1 MSRKVPE
8 TPGLPLSIPLSLPS
22 LLDSSLWLKLL
33 MLAKCILASPA
44 FGHRL
49 RWREILKLVKSRL
62 RRWADGEYLDLWS
75 EAVENSQAA
84 SHRKRPLN
92 IVKQNANRALRATQ
106 NGQYSKAI
114 KSLTSEGAAP
124 ADEEVLE
131 VKHPQVSTP
140 VIPPGPTPSPIKS
153 TVVKGVKSFPPGSAP
168 GLRPSH
174 LREAILCPSPD
185 YANRLLF
192 SLTGLVNLL
201 ASGHAPPTILPH
213 LCGATLIAIWKKG
226 GGLRPIAIGESL
238 RRLTSKCL
246 AFSARPSALPRFLP
260 NQLGVGV
267 KGGCEAIIHT
277 VSSHF

>member
-1 MSRKVPE
+1 
-8 TPGLPLSIPLSLPS
+8 
-22 LLDSSLWLKLL
+22 

-84 SHRKRPLN
+84 SRRKRPLN
-92 IVKQNANRALRATQ
+92 LLKQNTNRALRATQ
-106 NGQYSKAI
+106 NGKAI
-114 KSLTSEGAAP
+114 KALTSEGAAP

-131 VKHPQVSTP
+131 DMLNKHPQVSTP
-140 VIPPGPTPSPIKS
+140 VIPLGPTPLPIKLAES
-153 TVVKGVKSFPPGSAP
+153 TVVKGVKSFPAP
-168 GLRPSH
+168 GPSGLQPSH
-174 LREAILCPSPD
+174 LRETILCPSPD

-201 ASGHAPPTILPH
+201 ASGHAPPTILPN
-213 LCGATLIAIWKKG
+213 LCGATLIAIRKKG
-226 GGLRPIAIGESL
+226 RGLCPIAIGES
-238 RRLTSKCL
+238 LTSKCL

-277 VSSHF
+277 VSSHFSSSPSDRC